1 MTGDGLWFRRY
12 PAARPARVRLVCLPH
27 AGGNAQ
33 LFHGWPGR
41 LPGDVEVLA
50 VRYPGRQERMTERC
64 VESMDELADEVARAL
79 DTYRDVPLALFGH
92 SMGAAVA
99 YEVAARL
106 EATGPGPVQVFL
118 SARNAPHRATR
129 TVLHRAADDVLLAS
143 VRRLG
148 SLGGDPY
155 GVPELRELLLP
166 VLRSDYRLIE
176 TYAPPN
182 PPVLRTPITAY
193 AGAADPGCDV
203 ERVSAWAELTT
214 GGFDLRSFPGD
225 HFYLAPQ
232 EAELTADIA
241 ARLARPT
248 GAPTATAIQAAQP
261 AATTART
268 AP

>member
-1 MTGDGLWFRRY
+1 MTSEDLWFRRY
-12 PAARPARVRLVCLPH
+12 PAARTPRLRLVCLPH

-33 LFHGWPGR
+33 LFHGWSLR

-50 VRYPGRQERMTERC
+50 VRYPGRQERMTEPC
-64 VESMDELADEVARAL
+64 AESMDELAGSVAGAL
-79 DTYRDVPLALFGH
+79 AGYRDVPLALFGH

-106 EATGPGPVQVFL
+106 EETGPGPVHAFL
-118 SARNAPHRATR
+118 SARNAPHRAPR
-129 TVLHRAADDVLLAS
+129 SSLHRAADDVLLAS

-148 SLGGDPY
+148 TLGGDPY

-176 TYAPPN
+176 TYAPER
-182 PPVLRTPITAY
+182 PPRLRAPITAY
-193 AGAADPGCDV
+193 VGAADPGCAV
-203 ERVSAWAELTT
+203 ERVAAWAELTT
-214 GGFDLRSFPGD
+214 GGFDLRSFPRVPVI
-225 HFYLAPQ
+225 LAPR

-241 ARLARPT
+241 ARLDPDRI
-248 GAPTATAIQAAQP
+248 GAAAFAHQT
-261 AATTART
+261 ATTART